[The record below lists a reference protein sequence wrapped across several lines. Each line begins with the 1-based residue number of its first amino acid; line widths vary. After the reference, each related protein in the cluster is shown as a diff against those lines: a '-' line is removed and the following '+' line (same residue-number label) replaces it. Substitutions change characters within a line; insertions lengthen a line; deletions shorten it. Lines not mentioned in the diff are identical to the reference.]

1 MAGAGSLESADLMRR
16 EVLLI
21 SLVGVLLLE
30 GCTYVNEPLNSLDK
44 PAEGRRKNSTPAA
57 LVYGGDAG
65 VAGAARDDGWFV
77 GLAISGGGSRSA
89 NFSAAVMFELA
100 RLGLLR
106 RVDAISPVSGG
117 SLSAAYYCL
126 SGDADWNPGNVQRK
140 LTHKFA
146 TDMWWTVVA
155 PWNMFA
161 LTFTDWD
168 RSDVMARIFRKEL
181 FSRGGRTLTYA
192 DLRADR
198 PRLLINATD
207 LQSGKRFVFCNESF
221 DQINSD
227 LSKYP
232 VAYAVSAS
240 SSVPVVLHQVTL
252 RDFSMT
258 FKQFRHFVDGGV
270 EDNLGVL
277 TLLETYQKSNEAATK
292 AGRPVPYGK
301 GAVLV
306 IIDAG
311 TQFNAKLS
319 DRGDVGLIEGLGT
332 SAALSSAKLIN
343 RASSATLADL
353 IVQYAPPD
361 ITADEIRK
369 HLEALSTRGY
379 IDTKD
384 KDGRPLT
391 IIHIALSRAA
401 GLKDLPYATFAQSL
415 EDIDTYFNIPEPD
428 AYLLYRA
435 AELIVRGRFEEKLG
449 QIRQALDG
457 R

>member
-1 MAGAGSLESADLMRR
+1 MRR
-16 EVLLI
+16 EFLLFCLI
-21 SLVGVLLLE
+21 GVLGLA
-30 GCTYVNEPLNSLDK
+30 GCTYVNQPLDSLEK
-44 PAEGRRKNSTPAA
+44 PAERRRMNFTAA
-57 LVYGGDAG
+57 ELVHLVAAGEG
-65 VAGAARDDGWFV
+65 VAAEDGWFV

-89 NFSAAVMFELA
+89 NFSAAVMFELE
-100 RLGLLR
+100 RLGLLW

-126 SGDADWNPGNVQRK
+126 AGDDEWNVGNVQRK
-140 LTHKFA
+140 LTHSFA
-146 TDMWWTVVA
+146 TDMWWMVAA

-161 LTFTDWD
+161 LTFTDYD
-168 RSDVMARIFRKEL
+168 RSDVMAKIFSREL
-181 FSRGGRTLTYA
+181 FSRGGRTMTYA

-207 LQSGKRFVFCNESF
+207 LQSGRRFVFCNETF
-221 DQINSD
+221 DQLNSD
-227 LSKYP
+227 LSRFP
-232 VAYAVSAS
+232 IGYAVAAS

-252 RDFSMT
+252 RDFST
-258 FKQFRHFVDGGV
+258 AFKQFRHFVDGGV

-277 TLLETYQKSNEAATK
+277 TLLETYQASNEAAAK
-292 AGRPVPYGK
+292 MGRPLPYAK
-301 GAVLV
+301 GAVLL

-353 IVQYAPPD
+353 IVQYAPSKMTAED
-361 ITADEIRK
+361 IRR
-369 HLEALSTRGY
+369 HLVDLSARGF

-391 IIHIALSRAA
+391 IVHIALSRAA
-401 GLKDLPYATFAQSL
+401 GLKDLPYAGFAQSL
-415 EDIDTYFNIPEPD
+415 EDIDTYFNIPESN

-435 AELIVRGRFEEKLG
+435 AELIVRRRFEEKLG
-449 QIRQALDG
+449 EIRRSLEG